1 MTARSRIR
9 VRYPLC
15 RPIRLSLE
23 GFARQAGVHPEL
35 VHRFV
40 ALGLL
45 DAHRDAAGRLW
56 FSPSQ
61 LATVS
66 RIQRLRAG
74 LAVNYA
80 AIGLILDLL
89 DRVHDLEDAVRHTRV
104 GDERPW
110 T

>member
-1 MTARSRIR
+1 MTARSQAR
-9 VRYPLC
+9 VQYPLC

-23 GFARQAGVHPEL
+23 GFAHQAGVHPDL

-45 DAHRDAAGRLW
+45 DASRDVAGRLW

-61 LATVS
+61 LVTVS

-74 LAVNYA
+74 LSVNYA

-89 DRVHDLEDAVRHTRV
+89 DRIQDLEDALRHTPV